1 MSPVPASPV
10 PPASPMSASS
20 MSASPLSASTMSASP
35 VSASPVSASPVYQ
48 PAYRRAY
55 ILSDTRVMIGRSLR
69 RTVREPDA
77 FTTALALPVVLML
90 LFVYVF
96 GGAFRAGVGTGY
108 ANYVVPGLIVLCAG
122 FGAGTTAVAVAT
134 DMSSG
139 IVDRFRSM
147 PIASWTVLAGQVAA
161 SLLRNLLATALV
173 IGAGLAVGWRSVA
186 GPLAWL
192 GAIALVVLFIGAMS
206 WLAACFGLLVR
217 SPEAATGATFVLMFI
232 PYLSTAFV
240 PAGTMTRVLRPIAA
254 NQPFTPVIETL
265 RGLWMGRTSTGA
277 AVGHEAWLAVGY
289 CAAVLVIAACAA
301 SWLFRH
307 RTAGR

>member
-1 MSPVPASPV
+1 MSTAFVPADFAAGHGPRY
-10 PPASPMSASS
+10 
-20 MSASPLSASTMSASP
+20 T
-35 VSASPVSASPVYQ
+35 
-48 PAYRRAY
+48 
-55 ILSDTRVMIGRSLR
+55 LSDTRVMIARGLR
-69 RTVREPDA
+69 RSVRDPEA
-77 FTTALALPVVLML
+77 FITALALPVMLML

-96 GGAFRAGVGTGY
+96 GGAFNAGVRAAGGY

-147 PIASWTVLAGQVAA
+147 PMASASVLAGHIVA

-173 IGAGLAVGWRSVA
+173 IAVGLAVGWRPVA
-186 GPLAWL
+186 DPLGWA
-192 GAIALVVLFIGAMS
+192 GALAMIVTFILAMS
-206 WLAACFGLLVR
+206 WLAACFGLVVG
-217 SPEAATGATFVLMFI
+217 SPEAANGATFALMFV

-240 PAGTMTRVLRPIAA
+240 PAGTMAAGLRPIAA
-254 NQPFTPVIETL
+254 NQPFTPVIETM
-265 RGLWMGRTSTGA
+265 RGLWMGHTSTGV
-277 AVGHEAWLAVGY
+277 AVGHEAGLAAIY
-289 CAAVLVIAACAA
+289 CAAILIVAASVA